1 MSGVSAVPAALADRL
16 VAAATRALRNRRLMR
31 TPIVLYRARL
41 GFLFGQRMLM
51 LEHIGR
57 KTGTRRYV
65 VLEVIDRPDPATYV
79 VVSGFGTRAQ
89 WFRNI
94 VANHDVR
101 IWTGGRGPARATAA
115 ILPPDR
121 AAASL
126 SRYIR
131 HHPTAWKTMKPALEN
146 TLGSPIDDRGTT
158 LPMVQLRLAGQ

>member
-1 MSGVSAVPAALADRL
+1 LAQWSAILAGGVAGSVGRSLWFCG
-16 VAAATRALRNRRLMR
+16 MR

-57 KTGTRRYV
+57 KTGARRYV
-65 VLEVIDRPDPATYV
+65 VLEVIDRPAPDTYV

-94 VANHDVR
+94 VADHDVG
-101 IWTGGRGPARATAA
+101 IWTGGRGPARATAEV
-115 ILPPDR
+115 LPADR

-126 SRYIR
+126 DRYIR

-158 LPMVQLRLAGQ
+158 LPMVQFRLTV